1 MVDRHR
7 FGKTPPTDISDGSTD
22 FFDRAASEIRSSDEV
37 FLRPTFRVIYPGR
50 SNTSPDPGSNAGEG
64 P

>member
-7 FGKTPPTDISDGSTD
+7 FGKTPTTDISGGSTD

-37 FLRPTFRVIYPGR
+37 FLRSTFRVIYPDR
-50 SNTSPDPGSNAGEG
+50 SNTSPDPGSNPREG